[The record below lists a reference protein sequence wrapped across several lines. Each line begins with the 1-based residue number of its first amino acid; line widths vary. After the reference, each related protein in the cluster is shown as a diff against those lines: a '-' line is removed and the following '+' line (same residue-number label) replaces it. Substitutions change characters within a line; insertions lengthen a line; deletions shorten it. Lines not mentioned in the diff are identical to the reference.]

1 MKKLLLLVLPFAL
14 IAAAC
19 TSGDGGASPT
29 DNAWQATGIAGSDG
43 TLTAPVDIAAP
54 TMSLVDG
61 TADGNASCNQYSGT
75 YEIDGSSITFGPM
88 ISTQM
93 FCDGQELMDQE
104 MAFLAALEKV
114 DGWAIEDGVL
124 SLTSGDATVL
134 TFAAISQDLA
144 GTSWDLLGYNNRTGG
159 FESVYGDEPP
169 TASFGEDGT
178 LSGSAGCNQYNAS
191 WKTGDDGTIEI
202 GPAAV
207 TRMAC
212 PDEQLTMQE
221 TRYLELLELATTYT
235 VSGTLLEVF
244 DADGK
249 RILQYGLSAG

>member
-19 TSGDGGASPT
+19 SSGDGDALPT
-29 DNAWQATGIAGSDG
+29 DNAWQVTGIVGSDG
-43 TLTAPVDIAAP
+43 TPAAPVDAAAP
-54 TMSLVDG
+54 TLSLIDG
-61 TADGNASCNQYSGT
+61 AVAGNASCNQYSGT

-93 FCDGQELMDQE
+93 FCDGLMDQE
-104 MAFLAALEKV
+104 IAYLAALGTV
-114 DGWAIEDGVL
+114 DTWSIDGDEL
-124 SLTSGDATVL
+124 QLKSGDTTVL

-144 GTSWDLLGYNNRTGG
+144 GTSWDLIAYNNGTGG
-159 FESVYGDEPP
+159 FESAYGDEPP
-169 TASFGEDGT
+169 TATFGEDGT

-202 GPAAV
+202 GPAAA

-212 PDEQLTMQE
+212 PDDQINTQE
-221 TRYLELLELATTYT
+221 TRYLELLEQAKTYT
-235 VSGTLLEVF
+235 VNGTLLEVF
-244 DADGK
+244 DADGT
-249 RILQYGLSAG
+249 RILQYGISAR

>member
-1 MKKLLLLVLPFAL
+1 MKTLLLLVLPFAL
-14 IAAAC
+14 LAAAC
-19 TSGDGGASPT
+19 SSGGDGSSPT
-29 DNAWQATGIAGSDG
+29 DSAWKLTGIAGSDG
-43 TLTAPVDIAAP
+43 TLVAPVDIAAP
-54 TMSLVDG
+54 TLSLSDG
-61 TADGNASCNQYSGT
+61 TAAGNASCNEYSGS
-75 YEIDGSSITFGPM
+75 YEIDGSTITFGPM

-104 MAFLAALEKV
+104 MAYLAALGTV
-114 DGWAIEDGVL
+114 DGWEVEDDVL
-124 SLTSGDATVL
+124 SLKSGDATVL
-134 TFAAISQDLA
+134 TFTAISQDLA

-202 GPAAV
+202 GPAAA

-221 TRYLELLELATTYT
+221 TRYLELLELASTYT
-235 VSGTLLEVF
+235 VNGTILEVF

-249 RILQYGLSAG
+249 RILQYGISAR